1 VLLKKPQVQY
11 NRGKE
16 MQYLL
21 RRLVLTIPVLIGV
34 SIIVFTIM
42 HVIPGDPV
50 RLLFA
55 GTGATEEQV
64 QAMRHELGLDRPLV
78 VQYLDYIVK
87 AVRGDFGQSLHFK
100 QPVLELILERMPATI
115 ELALASLLIALVIA
129 FPIGILSALKRYTII
144 DYMVMTG
151 ATLGVSLPTFWI
163 GILLIMLVAVN
174 LNLLPGFGRIDYDVH
189 LERVTGFLLL
199 DSLLTWNLHAFKN
212 ALAHL
217 ILPAVALGT
226 AIATFST
233 RLIRSSM
240 LEVISQDY
248 VVTARAKGLRER
260 IVTSRHVLRNALI
273 PVITLIGVQIGNLLG
288 GAVVTET
295 IFAWPGIGRL
305 VIQAINNRDFLLVQ
319 GVIIFFALIRVVVNL
334 VTDALYVWIDPRISH
349 V

>member
-1 VLLKKPQVQY
+1 M
-11 NRGKE
+11 R
-16 MQYLL
+16 YLL
-21 RRLVLTIPVLIGV
+21 RRLVLIVPVLFGV
-34 SIIVFTIM
+34 SVIVFTVM

-50 RLLFA
+50 RLMFA

-64 QAMRHELGLDRPLV
+64 QAMRHALGLDRPLP
-78 VQYLDYIVK
+78 VQYVNYVSK
-87 AVRGDFGQSLHFK
+87 AIRGDLGQSIHFK

-115 ELALASLLIALVIA
+115 ELTLASFIIALAVA
-129 FPIGILSALKRYTII
+129 FPIGVLSALKRYTFI
-144 DYMVMTG
+144 DHIVMTG
-151 ATLGVSLPTFWI
+151 ATLGISLPTFWI

-174 LNLLPGFGRIDYDVH
+174 LGWLPGFGRIDYGVH
-189 LERVTGFLLL
+189 LERITGFLLI
-199 DSLLTWNLHAFKN
+199 DSLLTRNIPALKD

-217 ILPAVALGT
+217 ILPALALGT
-226 AIATFST
+226 ATATFST

-260 IVTSRHVLRNALI
+260 MVITRHVLRNALI
-273 PVITLIGVQIGNLLG
+273 PVVTLIGVQIGSLLG

-305 VIQAINNRDFLLVQ
+305 VIQAIYNRDFLLVQ
-319 GVIIFFALIRVVVNL
+319 GVVLFFALIRVTINL
-334 VTDALYVWIDPRISH
+334 LTDVLYVWIDPRISH

>member
-1 VLLKKPQVQY
+1 
-11 NRGKE
+11 

-64 QAMRHELGLDRPLV
+64 QAIRHELGLDRPLV
-78 VQYLDYIVK
+78 VQYLDYMAK

-115 ELALASLLIALVIA
+115 ELASASLFIALVIA
-129 FPIGILSALKRYTII
+129 FPIGILSALKRHTII

-151 ATLGVSLPTFWI
+151 ATLGISLPTFWV

-199 DSLLTWNLHAFKN
+199 DSLLTWNLPAFKN

-248 VVTARAKGLRER
+248 VVTARAKGLRGR

-273 PVITLIGVQIGNLLG
+273 PVVTLVGVQIGNLLG

-305 VIQAINNRDFLLVQ
+305 VIQAIKNRDFLLVQ
-319 GVIIFFALIRVVVNL
+319 GVIIFFALIRIVINL
-334 VTDALYVWIDPRISH
+334 VTDVLYVWIDPRISH

>member
-1 VLLKKPQVQY
+1 
-11 NRGKE
+11 

-21 RRLVLTIPVLIGV
+21 RRLILTIPVLIGV

-78 VQYLDYIVK
+78 VQYLDYMAK
-87 AVRGDFGQSLHFK
+87 AFRGDFGQSLHFK

-115 ELALASLLIALVIA
+115 ELALASLFIALVIA
-129 FPIGILSALKRYTII
+129 FPIGILSALKRHTII

-151 ATLGVSLPTFWI
+151 ATLGISLPTFWI

-189 LERVTGFLLL
+189 LERITGFLLL
-199 DSLLTWNLHAFKN
+199 DSLLTWNLPAFKN

-260 IVTSRHVLRNALI
+260 IVTGRHVLRNALI
-273 PVITLIGVQIGNLLG
+273 PVVTLVGVQIGNLLG

-319 GVIIFFALIRVVVNL
+319 GVIIFFALIRVVINL
-334 VTDALYVWIDPRISH
+334 VTDVLYVWIDPRISH

>member
-1 VLLKKPQVQY
+1 
-11 NRGKE
+11 

-64 QAMRHELGLDRPLV
+64 QAMRRELGLDRPLV
-78 VQYLDYIVK
+78 IQYLDYMAK

-115 ELALASLLIALVIA
+115 ELALASLFIALVIA
-129 FPIGILSALKRYTII
+129 FPIGILSALKRHTII

-151 ATLGVSLPTFWI
+151 ATLGISLPTFWI
-163 GILLIMLVAVN
+163 GILLIMLIAVN

-199 DSLLTWNLHAFKN
+199 DSLLTWNLPAFRS

-240 LEVISQDY
+240 LEVIGQDY
-248 VVTARAKGLRER
+248 VVTARAKGLRGR

-273 PVITLIGVQIGNLLG
+273 PVVTLVGVQIGNLLG

-319 GVIIFFALIRVVVNL
+319 GVIIFFALIRIVINL
-334 VTDALYVWIDPRISH
+334 VTDVLYVWIDPRISH